1 MTITPASIRN
11 NNPGAMYPGRSSKKF
26 GSRSFET
33 LRSHDG
39 VHKIATFPSAIHGAA
54 AQFDLLAQSYCGQS
68 IQSAINKWC
77 GGFYANSYLTVLEDK
92 GGIKRGDELTKAVLY
107 NPETA
112 IPLAR
117 AMALQEA
124 GRDFPL
130 DEAGWRAGH
139 QMAFSGATAPA
150 FSSDNDVPS
159 PKAATRLNGA
169 VKSIV
174 AVAAPVAAGGAVV
187 SPMLPAVPPS
197 ITESVINATAWK
209 ALGEQLWTLKAYAV
223 SEPLVSGGLALSVLM
238 LWFWPKKG

>member
-33 LRSHDG
+33 LRSQDG
-39 VHKIATFPSAIHGAA
+39 VHKIATFPSSIHGAA

-117 AMALQEA
+117 AMAWQEA

-139 QMAFSGATAPA
+139 LMAFGGATAPA
-150 FSSDNDVPS
+150 FSVDNDVPS
-159 PKAATRLNGA
+159 PKRATRINEA
-169 VKSIV
+169 VKTAV
-174 AVAAPVAAGGAVV
+174 AVAAPVAAGGAAV
-187 SPMLPAVPPS
+187 SPMLPAVPDVIS
-197 ITESVINATAWK
+197 GAVINANAWK
-209 ALGEQLWTLKAYAV
+209 AIGEQLWMFKAYAV

-238 LWFWPKKG
+238 LWFWPRKG